1 MRPFTIAGV
10 QMQLSAT
17 SSNLDQMYAK
27 LSHLMLRFPWT
38 QMVVFS
44 ELAAFGPYPSFAQ
57 PLPGP
62 AEQIFQRWAE
72 QFKIWLIPGSLF
84 EAVDDK
90 IYNTTPIINP
100 QGEVVDRYRKQ
111 FPFLPFER
119 GISAGDR
126 FVTFDIPDVGR
137 FGVSICYDMWFPET
151 TRSLAAL
158 GAEIIIHPTFTDTI
172 DRQAELTI
180 ARASAITNQCFFFDV
195 NGLGGCGN
203 GLSCVIDPSGRVL
216 HQAGTIE
223 EVFPLEI
230 NLEQVRHERQNGIMG
245 LGQVLKS
252 FRDRAVDFTVY
263 DKSTEQS
270 YLDSLGPM
278 QLRRRS

>member
-1 MRPFTIAGV
+1 MIPFAIAGI

-17 SSNLDQMYAK
+17 TSNLDKMYAK
-27 LSHLMLRFPWT
+27 LASLMARFPWV

-44 ELAAFGPYPSFAQ
+44 ELAAFGPYPSHAQ

-62 AEQIFQRWAE
+62 AEHSFQRWAE

-84 EAVDDK
+84 EAAEGK

-100 QGEVVDRYRKQ
+100 QGEVIERYRKQ

-119 GISAGDR
+119 GITAGDR
-126 FVTFDIPDVGR
+126 FVVFDVPAVGR

-158 GAEIIIHPTFTDTI
+158 GAEVIIHPTFTDTI
-172 DRQAELTI
+172 DRNAELTI

-195 NGLGGCGN
+195 NGLGDCGN
-203 GLSCVIDPSGRVL
+203 GLSCVIDPAGRVL
-216 HQAGTIE
+216 HQAGTLE

-263 DKSTEQS
+263 DRQVKQA

-278 QLRRRS
+278 QLRRRP

>member
-1 MRPFTIAGV
+1 MIPFAIAGI

-17 SSNLDQMYAK
+17 TSNLDKMYAK
-27 LSHLMLRFPWT
+27 LASLMARFPWV

-44 ELAAFGPYPSFAQ
+44 ELATFGPYPSHAQ

-62 AEQIFQRWAE
+62 AEHNFQRWAE

-84 EAVDDK
+84 EAAEGK

-100 QGEVVDRYRKQ
+100 QGEVIERYRKQ

-119 GISAGDR
+119 GITAGDR
-126 FVTFDIPDVGR
+126 FVVFDVPAVGR

-158 GAEIIIHPTFTDTI
+158 GAEVIIHPTFTDTI
-172 DRQAELTI
+172 DRNAELTI

-195 NGLGGCGN
+195 NGLGDCGN
-203 GLSCVIDPSGRVL
+203 GLSCVIDPAGRVL
-216 HQAGTIE
+216 HQAGTLE

-263 DKSTEQS
+263 DRQVEQA

-278 QLRRRS
+278 QLRRRP

>member
-1 MRPFTIAGV
+1 MIPFAIAGI

-17 SSNLDQMYAK
+17 TSNLDKMYAK
-27 LSHLMLRFPWT
+27 LASLMTRFPWV

-44 ELAAFGPYPSFAQ
+44 ELAAFGPYPSHAQ

-62 AEQIFQRWAE
+62 AEHNFQRWAE

-84 EAVDDK
+84 EAAEGK

-100 QGEVVDRYRKQ
+100 QGEVIERYRKQ

-119 GISAGDR
+119 GITAGDR
-126 FVTFDIPDVGR
+126 FVVFDVPAVGR

-158 GAEIIIHPTFTDTI
+158 GAEVIIHPTFTDTI
-172 DRQAELTI
+172 DRNAELTI

-195 NGLGGCGN
+195 NGLGDCGN
-203 GLSCVIDPSGRVL
+203 GLSCVIDPAGRVL
-216 HQAGTIE
+216 HQAGTLE

-263 DKSTEQS
+263 DRQVEQA
-270 YLDSLGPM
+270 YLNSLGPM
-278 QLRRRS
+278 QLRRRP

>member
-1 MRPFTIAGV
+1 MKPFTIAGI

-17 SSNLDQMYAK
+17 TSNLDKMYAK
-27 LSHLMLRFPWT
+27 LAGLMARFPWV

-44 ELAAFGPYPSFAQ
+44 ELAAFGPYPSHAQ
-57 PLPGP
+57 PLPGS
-62 AEQIFQRWAE
+62 AEHTFQRWAE
-72 QFKIWLIPGSLF
+72 HFKIWLIPGSLF
-84 EAVDDK
+84 EAADGN

-100 QGEVVDRYRKQ
+100 QGQVIERYRKQ

-119 GISAGDR
+119 GIASGDR
-126 FVTFDIPDVGR
+126 FVVFDVPEVGR

-158 GAEIIIHPTFTDTI
+158 GAEVIIHPTFTDTI
-172 DRQAELTI
+172 DRNAELTI
-180 ARASAITNQCFFFDV
+180 ARASAITNQCFFVDV
-195 NGLGGCGN
+195 NGLGDCGN
-203 GLSCVIDPSGRVL
+203 GLSCVIDPSGRIL
-216 HQAGTIE
+216 HQAGTLE
-223 EVFPLEI
+223 EVFPIEI

-252 FRDRAVDFTVY
+252 FRDRTVDFTVY
-263 DKSTEQS
+263 DKNIEQP

-278 QLRRRS
+278 QIRCRP

>member
-1 MRPFTIAGV
+1 MIPFAIAGI

-17 SSNLDQMYAK
+17 TSNLDKMYAK
-27 LSHLMLRFPWT
+27 LASLMARFPWV

-44 ELAAFGPYPSFAQ
+44 ELAAFGPYPSHAQ

-62 AEQIFQRWAE
+62 AEHSFQRWAE

-84 EAVDDK
+84 EAAEGK

-100 QGEVVDRYRKQ
+100 QGEVIERYRKQ

-119 GISAGDR
+119 GITAGDR
-126 FVTFDIPDVGR
+126 FVVFDVPAVGR
-137 FGVSICYDMWFPET
+137 FGISICYDMWFPET

-158 GAEIIIHPTFTDTI
+158 GAEVIIHPTFTDTI
-172 DRQAELTI
+172 DRNAELTI

-195 NGLGGCGN
+195 NGLGDCGN
-203 GLSCVIDPSGRVL
+203 GLSCVIDPAGRVL
-216 HQAGTIE
+216 HQAGTLE

-263 DKSTEQS
+263 DRQVKQA

-278 QLRRRS
+278 QLRRRP

>member
-1 MRPFTIAGV
+1 MKPFTIAGI

-17 SSNLDQMYAK
+17 TSNLDKMYAK
-27 LSHLMLRFPWT
+27 LAGLMARFPWV

-44 ELAAFGPYPSFAQ
+44 ELAAFGPYPSHAQ

-62 AEQIFQRWAE
+62 AEQTFQHWAE
-72 QFKIWLIPGSLF
+72 HFKIWLIPGSLF
-84 EAVDDK
+84 EAADGK

-100 QGEVVDRYRKQ
+100 QGQVIGRYRKQ

-119 GISAGDR
+119 GITSGDR
-126 FVTFDIPDVGR
+126 FVVFDVPEVGR

-158 GAEIIIHPTFTDTI
+158 GAEVIIHPTFTDTI
-172 DRQAELTI
+172 DRNAELTI
-180 ARASAITNQCFFFDV
+180 ARASAITNQCFFVDV
-195 NGLGGCGN
+195 NGLGDCGN

-216 HQAGTIE
+216 HQAGTLE
-223 EVFPLEI
+223 EVFPIEI

-252 FRDRAVDFTVY
+252 FRDRTVDFTVY
-263 DKSTEQS
+263 DKSIEQP

-278 QLRRRS
+278 QIRRRP

>member
-1 MRPFTIAGV
+1 MIPFAIAGI

-17 SSNLDQMYAK
+17 TSNLDKMYAK
-27 LSHLMLRFPWT
+27 LASLMTRFPWV

-44 ELAAFGPYPSFAQ
+44 ELAAFGPYPSHAQ

-62 AEQIFQRWAE
+62 AEHNFQRWAE

-84 EAVDDK
+84 EAAEGK

-100 QGEVVDRYRKQ
+100 QGEVIERYRKQ

-119 GISAGDR
+119 GITAGDR
-126 FVTFDIPDVGR
+126 FVVFDVPAVGR

-158 GAEIIIHPTFTDTI
+158 GAEVIIHPTFTDTI
-172 DRQAELTI
+172 DRNAELTI

-195 NGLGGCGN
+195 NGLGDCGN
-203 GLSCVIDPSGRVL
+203 GLSCVIDPAGRVL
-216 HQAGTIE
+216 HQAGTLE

-263 DKSTEQS
+263 DRQVKQD

-278 QLRRRS
+278 QLRRRP

>member
-1 MRPFTIAGV
+1 MIPFAIAGI

-17 SSNLDQMYAK
+17 TSNLDKMYAK
-27 LSHLMLRFPWT
+27 LASLMARFPWV

-44 ELAAFGPYPSFAQ
+44 ELAAFGPYPSHAQ

-62 AEQIFQRWAE
+62 AEHSFQRWAE

-84 EAVDDK
+84 EAAEGK

-100 QGEVVDRYRKQ
+100 QGEVIERYRKQ

-119 GISAGDR
+119 GITAGDR
-126 FVTFDIPDVGR
+126 FVVFDVPAVGR
-137 FGVSICYDMWFPET
+137 FGISICYDMWFPET

-158 GAEIIIHPTFTDTI
+158 GAEVIIHPTFTDTI
-172 DRQAELTI
+172 DRNAELTI

-195 NGLGGCGN
+195 NGLGDCGN
-203 GLSCVIDPSGRVL
+203 GLSCVIDPAGRVL
-216 HQAGTIE
+216 HQAGTLE

-263 DKSTEQS
+263 DRQVEQA

-278 QLRRRS
+278 QLRRRP